1 MADTLKEDK
10 DGEYSQFIVAGQD
23 RYMNENGQL
32 TQALL
37 ADLKD
42 FKQTE
47 LINLEEKIKNSRLPA
62 EDLFGIKRS
71 LCKVCENGCTGYEAS
86 VLMAPQ
92 HGEFPTFCKNCKCP
106 SHFHHVTFDVA
117 TDVKFPAELK
127 ETIQNH
133 NIQSKDINFNCV
145 MMAFQIRSDTM

>member
-47 LINLEEKIKNSRLPA
+47 LMNLEEKIKNSRLPT

-71 LCKVCENGCTGYEAS
+71 LCKVCENGCNGYEAN
-86 VLMAPQ
+86 VLMAP
-92 HGEFPTFCKNCKCP
+92 
-106 SHFHHVTFDVA
+106 
-117 TDVKFPAELK
+117 
-127 ETIQNH
+127 
-133 NIQSKDINFNCV
+133 
-145 MMAFQIRSDTM
+145 